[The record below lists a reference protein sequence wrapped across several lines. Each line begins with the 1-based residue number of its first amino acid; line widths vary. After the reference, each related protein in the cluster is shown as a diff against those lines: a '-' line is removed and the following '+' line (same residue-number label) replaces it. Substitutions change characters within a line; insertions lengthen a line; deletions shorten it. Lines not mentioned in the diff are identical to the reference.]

1 MMSHYF
7 YDWVKVSQVHHGVE
21 IPQLGDIVIETWDTR
36 SGELVST
43 RQPFYHYQGSYSSQ
57 ITIQIRGNEVIFDG
71 NISRLDRIDNL
82 YGFHSLDQAMLAINT
97 VLAEHG
103 LPPFT
108 KSKRS
113 TLAQSSDGKDAFI
126 ADGAR
131 FQRLD
136 VTTNIAVGKG
146 NINAYLKMLATQKVG
161 HYLPHLWDD
170 EKSVTWQSRIKGAT
184 RLLFHKAYDKAHD
197 LLLHTLPKIKRCC
210 GEDSK
215 EYQYVLDLIKYCE
228 EQGIVRLEQEL
239 KNEFLKRY
247 GLNYWGLFEE
257 AEIMKIHSRF
267 LALDEQ
273 VKVTALD
280 LESIS
285 EALVRAGACDSIRS
299 ANITAIHAINWKEGR
314 VFNGKESAYKQHRA
328 RLRKIGLDIA
338 IPYKNNRHN
347 VVTFVRERREV
358 IVNKQLTP
366 PSWYDMPCHLRVV
379 GQ

>member
-1 MMSHYF
+1 MSYSF
-7 YDWVKVSQVHHGVE
+7 YDWMKVSQVFHGVD
-21 IPQLGDIVIETWDTR
+21 IPQLGDIVIETWNTLT
-36 SGELVST
+36 GEQVST
-43 RQPFYHYQGSYSSQ
+43 KQPFYHYKGSYSSQ

-71 NISRLDRIDNL
+71 NISRLNRTDNL
-82 YGFHSLDQAMLAINT
+82 YGFTSIDQAMIAINS
-97 VLAEHG
+97 VMAEHG
-103 LPPFT
+103 LPLFT
-108 KSKRS
+108 KSTRS
-113 TLAQSSDGKDAFI
+113 TLAQSSDGEQCFI

-136 VTTNIAVGKG
+136 VTTNISVGKG

-197 LLLHTLPKIKRCC
+197 LLIHTLPKIKRSC

-215 EYQYVLDLIKYCE
+215 EYQYILNLIKYCE
-228 EQGIVRLEQEL
+228 EQGIVRLEQEF
-239 KNEFLKRY
+239 KNEFLKRHC
-247 GLNYWGLFEE
+247 LHYWGLFDE
-257 AEIMKIHSRF
+257 ADIMKIHEKF
-267 LALDEQ
+267 IQMDEA
-273 VKVTALD
+273 VKVTAVD

-285 EALVRAGACDSIRS
+285 EALVRVGACNSIRS

-314 VFNGKESAYKQHRA
+314 VFNGSDISYKRHRA

-347 VVTFVRERREV
+347 VITFVREKRQV
-358 IVNKQLTP
+358 TVNKNLTP
-366 PSWYDMPCHLRVV
+366 PNWYHMPTYLRVV
-379 GQ
+379 GS